1 MAVGGRVSLGI
12 TRHIGAWNAPTVGRC
27 IAQHPEYRRL
37 ERTDRWSMHRAAPG
51 ISAPGTHRPLVGA
64 SRSILNIGA
73 W

>member
-37 ERTDRWSMHRAAPG
+37 ERTDRWSMHRAA
-51 ISAPGTHRPLVGA
+51 S
-64 SRSILNIGA
+64 
-73 W
+73 